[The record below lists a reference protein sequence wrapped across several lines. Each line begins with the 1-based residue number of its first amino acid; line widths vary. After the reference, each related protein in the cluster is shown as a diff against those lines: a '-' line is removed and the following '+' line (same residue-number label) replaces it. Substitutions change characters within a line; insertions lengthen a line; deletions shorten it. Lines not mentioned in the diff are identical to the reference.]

1 MCTNDLIVLH
11 VLGMLKKKKKKK
23 TERGRPSEHP
33 PIKTFYVLFYFY
45 FHFLVELV
53 SYQTNPKA
61 IDSSR
66 PLLSQVT
73 PGRDAPIDC
82 SLPLYYKLFPVAV
95 MLGANRF
102 TDLGISLPISSIH
115 GYVTLSLNGRFYS
128 LGMQV
133 SYQTCPRAISL
144 HPPKWSCFSC
154 LGIPVTLYH
163 P

>member
-1 MCTNDLIVLH
+1 M
-11 VLGMLKKKKKKK
+11 
-23 TERGRPSEHP
+23 
-33 PIKTFYVLFYFY
+33 FYFI
-45 FHFLVELV
+45 FNFVLVELV
-53 SYQTNPKA
+53 SYQTYPKA

-73 PGRDAPIDC
+73 PGHHAPIDY
-82 SLPLYYKLFPVAV
+82 SLPLYYKLSPTAV
-95 MLGANRF
+95 TLGASRF
-102 TDLGISLPISSIH
+102 TGLGISLPISSVH

-163 P
+163 PWLKVATPPKAAN